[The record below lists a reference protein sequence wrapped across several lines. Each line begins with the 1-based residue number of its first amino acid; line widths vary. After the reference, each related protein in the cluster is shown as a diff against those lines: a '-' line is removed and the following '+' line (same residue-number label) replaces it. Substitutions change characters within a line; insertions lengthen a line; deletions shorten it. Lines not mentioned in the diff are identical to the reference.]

1 MNIPALTPLA
11 ASRRGAQPP
20 SGGRAG
26 TDMQSEAH
34 PDAAHEDDRI
44 IEISKVSTR
53 FGDHV
58 VHSELD
64 LEVRRTEIFALI
76 GGSGSGKSTLLREM
90 ILLQRPDSGSI
101 RVFGVELQHL
111 DDDEALALRR
121 RWGVMFQHGG
131 LFGSLTVNENIGL
144 PLREHTELEPVLI
157 DEIAAWK
164 LAMAGLKPEVGKQ
177 YPSELSGGMMKRASL
192 ARAMALD
199 PELLFLDE
207 PTAGLDPDSAGGVD
221 ELVRKLR
228 DLFGLTIV
236 MITHDLDLLW
246 QVADRVAVLAEG
258 KVQGIGS
265 MSELSHMDNPAIRQF
280 FDGPRGRAAQEQDNR
295 QADVR
300 SDSKNGKRPSKPK

>member
-1 MNIPALTPLA
+1 VEN
-11 ASRRGAQPP
+11 RHQK
-20 SGGRAG
+20 
-26 TDMQSEAH
+26 QEAV
-34 PDAAHEDDRI
+34 
-44 IEISKVSTR
+44 IEVSKVSTR
-53 FGDHV
+53 FGDHI
-58 VHSELD
+58 VHSDLD
-64 LEVRRTEIFALI
+64 LEVRRDEIFALI

-101 RVFGVELQHL
+101 RVLGIDLRNHG
-111 DDDEALALRR
+111 DPEALALRQ

-144 PLREHTELEPVLI
+144 PLREHTGLEDVLI

-164 LAMAGLKPEVGKQ
+164 LAMTGLKPEVGAQ

-192 ARAMALD
+192 ARALALD

-207 PTAGLDPDSAGGVD
+207 PTAGLDPDSAAGVD
-221 ELVRKLR
+221 ELVRRLR

-265 MSELSHMDNPAIRQF
+265 MSELSHTDNPAIRQF
-280 FDGPRGRAAQEQDNR
+280 FGGPRGRAAQEQNQR
-295 QADVR
+295 QAAALAG
-300 SDSKNGKRPSKPK
+300 GKIERPSSKPK

>member
-1 MNIPALTPLA
+1 ME
-11 ASRRGAQPP
+11 SRRQ
-20 SGGRAG
+20 
-26 TDMQSEAH
+26 QQEAV
-34 PDAAHEDDRI
+34 
-44 IEISKVSTR
+44 IEVSKVSTR

-64 LEVRRTEIFALI
+64 LEVRRDEIFALI

-101 RVFGVELQHL
+101 RVLGVDLQKL
-111 DDDEALALRR
+111 GDDEALRLRQ

-144 PLREHTELEPVLI
+144 PLREHSGLEDGLI

-164 LAMAGLKPEVGKQ
+164 LAMTGLKPEVGAQ

-192 ARAMALD
+192 ARALALD

-207 PTAGLDPDSAGGVD
+207 PTAGLDPDSAAAVD
-221 ELVRKLR
+221 ELVRGLR

-258 KVQGIGS
+258 TVQGIGS
-265 MSELSHMDNPAIRQF
+265 MSELSHTDNPAIRQF
-280 FDGPRGRAAQEQDNR
+280 FDGPRGRAAQEQYKQQTAA
-295 QADVR
+295 QA
-300 SDSKNGKRPSKPK
+300 SGKVGRPSSKPK

>member
-1 MNIPALTPLA
+1 VRWGSDVQSA
-11 ASRRGAQPP
+11 APQAV
-20 SGGRAG
+20 
-26 TDMQSEAH
+26 
-34 PDAAHEDDRI
+34 
-44 IEISKVSTR
+44 IEISKLSTR
-53 FGDHV
+53 FGEHV

-64 LEVRRTEIFALI
+64 LEVRRAEIFALI

-101 RVFGVELQHL
+101 RVLGVDLLELG
-111 DDDEALALRR
+111 DEEALALRR

-144 PLREHTELEPVLI
+144 PLREHTGLADLLI

-164 LAMAGLKPEVGKQ
+164 LAMTGLKPEVGAQ

-192 ARAMALD
+192 ARALALD
-199 PELLFLDE
+199 PELLLLDE

-246 QVADRVAVLAEG
+246 QVADRAAVLDGG

-265 MSELSHMDNPAIRQF
+265 MSELSRMEHPAIRKF
-280 FDGPRGRAAQEQDNR
+280 FDGPRGRAAQEQ
-295 QADVR
+295 
-300 SDSKNGKRPSKPK
+300 GKRPSKPK

>member
-1 MNIPALTPLA
+1 
-11 ASRRGAQPP
+11 
-20 SGGRAG
+20 
-26 TDMQSEAH
+26 MQSTTRDEAV
-34 PDAAHEDDRI
+34 
-44 IEISKVSTR
+44 IEINEVSTR

-58 VHSELD
+58 VHSGID
-64 LEVRRTEIFALI
+64 LEVRRSEIFALI

-101 RVFGVELQHL
+101 RVLGADVQALG
-111 DDDEALALRR
+111 DDEALALRR

-144 PLREHTELEPVLI
+144 PLREHTGLEDGLI

-164 LAMAGLKPEVGKQ
+164 LAMTGLEPDVGAQ

-192 ARAMALD
+192 ARALALD

-265 MSELSHMDNPAIRQF
+265 MSELSRMDQPAIRQF
-280 FDGPRGRAAQEQDNR
+280 FDGPRGRAAQEQKQK
-295 QADVR
+295 QAGAR
-300 SDSKNGKRPSKPK
+300 GGGEPGRPPSKPK

>member
-1 MNIPALTPLA
+1 VQ
-11 ASRRGAQPP
+11 RR
-20 SGGRAG
+20 
-26 TDMQSEAH
+26 H
-34 PDAAHEDDRI
+34 PEQKAV
-44 IEISKVSTR
+44 IEVSKVSTR

-58 VHSELD
+58 VHSDLD
-64 LEVRRTEIFALI
+64 LEVRRDEIFALI

-90 ILLQRPDSGSI
+90 ILLHRPDSGSI
-101 RVFGVELQHL
+101 RVLGIDLRTL
-111 DDDEALALRR
+111 GDPEALALRQ

-144 PLREHTELEPVLI
+144 PLREHSGLDDVLI

-164 LAMAGLKPEVGKQ
+164 LAMTGLKPEVGAQ

-192 ARAMALD
+192 ARALALD

-207 PTAGLDPDSAGGVD
+207 PTAGLDPESASGVD

-265 MSELSHMDNPAIRQF
+265 MSELSHADNPAIRQF
-280 FDGPRGRAAQEQDNR
+280 FDGPRGRAAQAQGTQ
-295 QADVR
+295 QAGMQTGGELAR
-300 SDSKNGKRPSKPK
+300 SSSKPK